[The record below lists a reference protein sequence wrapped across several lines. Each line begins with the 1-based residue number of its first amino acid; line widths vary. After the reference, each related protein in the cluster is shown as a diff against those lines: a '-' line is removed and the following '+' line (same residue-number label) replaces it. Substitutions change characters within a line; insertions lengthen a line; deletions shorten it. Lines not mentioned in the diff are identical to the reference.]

1 MKILMVS
8 SFLPYPLFNGG
19 NIRLYN
25 LLKHLSKKHQITL
38 ICEKR
43 KFQTEKDLDEVKKFC
58 QKVIT
63 VERKKQWSVG
73 NILKS
78 IFSLDPFLVVGH
90 TSLEMKEK
98 IKRELIENN
107 FNLIHVETFYV
118 FQNLP
123 KTTLPIF
130 LAEHNIE
137 YLVYKRYAEESL
149 FWIRPLIKFDN
160 WKLRKK
166 EIQSWTLANKL
177 IAVSDQEKRI
187 MKRDAIIIPNGVDLE
202 EFNFQQPK
210 EKMKEKEKKI
220 LFIGD
225 FKWIENRN
233 SAKWILEKIWPKINL
248 KFNIKLWVI
257 GRKIPQNL
265 KKMRAKNIIFDE
277 NLLNTKEA
285 YKKSYIL
292 LSPIKVGGGTSFK
305 ILEAMASG
313 TPVVTTSLGAEGIAT
328 DKELVIADS
337 SQDLIDKTEELLLN
351 SDLYEKVAKNAR
363 KKIEENF
370 DWKNI
375 AEKLDKAYREVIYD

>member
-78 IFSLDPFLVVGH
+78 VFSLDPFLVVGH

-98 IKRELIENN
+98 IKKELIENN

-187 MKRDAIIIPNGVDLE
+187 MKKDAIIIPNGVDLE
-202 EFNFQQPK
+202 EFDFQQPK

-248 KFNIKLWVI
+248 KFNIKLWIV
-257 GRKIPQNL
+257 GRNIPQNL
-265 KKMRAKNIIFDE
+265 KKMRVKNIIFDE

-351 SDLYEKVAKNAR
+351 SDLYEKIAKNAR